1 MYYIYGPNAF
11 INSTAFFIN
20 LYMHICRITKCD
32 TNEDLDV
39 SIAKLIEGSKLC
51 VTIEHGL
58 VRFCESKLVSNLFC
72 PFHSFAIS
80 EHTLCFHVTNSYNA
94 NSHNAKSRL
103 KYRFAH

>member
-1 MYYIYGPNAF
+1 MYYIYGPNEF

-58 VRFCESKLVSNLFC
+58 VRFCVSSFYFVLSFSFICTLNIYVDTLHTHILQN
-72 PFHSFAIS
+72 HSSTVSLIRNCK
-80 EHTLCFHVTNSYNA
+80 T
-94 NSHNAKSRL
+94 K
-103 KYRFAH
+103 